1 MYHQLRQYEYDLRY
15 MRIGH
20 AQQQRLAL
28 DPNPPTSLHVVYML
42 GHVEVSGAVKIV
54 IEHANRLNNRGVR
67 VSIVSHFPQP
77 DWLQVEV
84 PFIQVPFGLEL
95 AKGIPLCDVIVATYW
110 DQIQAC
116 IETQI
121 APVVYFEQGDLHLF
135 HPEELSDQQRTFVN
149 VQMKL
154 PEYIMTVSQT
164 AASLI
169 KGLYHKNAEIIHN
182 AVDNSIFQANLG
194 KKTTKHASKPY
205 ILMLGSDQVPFK
217 GIADIVEAF
226 EQVRVMYP
234 DIQLRWIT
242 PDSPVTEAAKIADE
256 VYVSPP
262 QETIANLFREAALF
276 ISGSHYES
284 FSLPVLEAMACG
296 CPVVTTANV
305 GVQEYA
311 RHEHN
316 AILVDIGDVKAMA
329 DGMLILLRDEE
340 QRLRLRQ
347 QGIETAKQFQWG
359 NVISKLHQYL
369 LDVAQYKVII
379 EDMGAGHWK
388 TRVDAGQFLRQGDYE
403 KFQRLQSQTSASIIE
418 APVTYLM
425 FGEYE
430 VAVWE
435 IVSENC
441 GGSSEHVES
450 FYGHIQGDKS
460 IEEWPYKDAYLSY
473 FNKNYAQAI
482 AQFDERFRSETNED
496 MKLVYL
502 RWVAMCL
509 IAMEQDAAALQL
521 LNQALKLRKDYTD
534 LYFLCLDI
542 LIRAGQY
549 EEAKPLL
556 TMIRTL
562 GDAAAFPEFL
572 VNVAAKAEQK
582 ARPAGIVG

>member
-20 AQQQRLAL
+20 AQEQRLAL
-28 DPNPPTSLHVVYML
+28 APNPSTSLHVVYML

-54 IEHANRLNNRGVR
+54 IEHANRLNHRGVR

-154 PEYIMTVSQT
+154 PEYIITVSQT
-164 AASLI
+164 AAALI
-169 KGLYHKNAEIIHN
+169 KDLYHKNAEIIHN
-182 AVDNSIFQANLG
+182 AVDNSIFHANLG
-194 KKTTKHASKPY
+194 KKTTNRASKPY

-347 QGIETAKQFQWG
+347 HGIETAKQFQWG

-388 TRVDAGQFLRQGDYE
+388 TRVDAGQFFHQGDYE
-403 KFQRLQSQTSASIIE
+403 KFQRLQLQTSASIIE
-418 APVTYLM
+418 APVAYRI

-435 IVSENC
+435 IVAENY
-441 GGSSEHVES
+441 GASSEHVES
-450 FYGHIQGDKS
+450 FYGHIQGGKS
-460 IEEWPYKDAYLSY
+460 IEEWPYQDAYLSY
-473 FNKNYAQAI
+473 VNKNYAQAI

-509 IAMEQDAAALQL
+509 IAMQQDAAALQL
-521 LNQALKLRKDYTD
+521 LNQALKIRKDYTD

-572 VNVAAKAEQK
+572 VNVAAMAEQK
-582 ARPAGIVG
+582 ARPAGIMG